1 MLPVKELHDY
11 HHGPDMLLEEPL
23 ENCVPLEK
31 IVLNGITYSP
41 VVVTNEEDTYSIL
54 KV

>member
-1 MLPVKELHDY
+1 
-11 HHGPDMLLEEPL
+11 MLLEEPL
-23 ENCVPLEK
+23 ESCVPLEK